1 MREMTNKSSEK
12 LKMISRLAYL
22 NLSKK
27 KYLNKKI
34 SESIQLLK
42 EYLKKYNYYNI
53 MILILW
59 Y

>member
-1 MREMTNKSSEK
+1 MTNKSSEK

>member
-34 SESIQLLK
+34 SDSIQLLK